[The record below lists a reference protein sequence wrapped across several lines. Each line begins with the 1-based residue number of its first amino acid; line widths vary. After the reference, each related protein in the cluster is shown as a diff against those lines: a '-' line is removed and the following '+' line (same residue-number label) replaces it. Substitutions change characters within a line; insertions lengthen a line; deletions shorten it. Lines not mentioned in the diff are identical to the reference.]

1 MDLRAEAIDA
11 VRHYVWAGY
20 DDEDEVFGLVDEDV
34 LFESDGEHEAWL
46 RTAIKR
52 EFRKKQA
59 AERTWPEVT
68 DCNRLDRAFEV
79 LNKEGILAQHK
90 AGYTQQD
97 GLEVVERLYAEASGE
112 QSDIGGY
119 CFYTIQDMEGA
130 MWGEVGLWLA
140 FGRFSGDS
148 EKGVAVGRQVRD
160 ILTRFGFAVVWD
172 GSIESRLLLS
182 GFRWQRRSPHT

>member
-1 MDLRAEAIDA
+1 MDIRAEAIDA

-79 LNKEGILAQHK
+79 LNKEGILGQHK

-97 GLEVVERLYAEASGE
+97 GLGVVESLYEEAGGE
-112 QSDIGGY
+112 QSDIGG
-119 CFYTIQDMEGA
+119 
-130 MWGEVGLWLA
+130 
-140 FGRFSGDS
+140 
-148 EKGVAVGRQVRD
+148 
-160 ILTRFGFAVVWD
+160 
-172 GSIESRLLLS
+172 
-182 GFRWQRRSPHT
+182 